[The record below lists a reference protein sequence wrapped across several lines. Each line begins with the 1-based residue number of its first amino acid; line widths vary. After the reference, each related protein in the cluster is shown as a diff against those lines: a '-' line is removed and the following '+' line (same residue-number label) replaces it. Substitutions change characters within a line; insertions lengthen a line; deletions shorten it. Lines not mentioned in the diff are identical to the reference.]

1 MVEAIYSFL
10 RHNLTLLSTLA
21 TGQGPWGRKDI
32 YDHER
37 SCLSPPPP
45 ISRHYLSQ
53 MRFPPHDGDA
63 AAALFANET
72 WGKEKAPPKAQ
83 NYSQSKCQRQEM
95 ANKKSRL
102 YTPCL
107 TPVCISKEDFILRK
121 KKKKRTNSGIMH
133 KKQEQQGRNRL
144 WEKKVAVLC
153 QTPRRHSSGKG
164 ED

>member
-1 MVEAIYSFL
+1 
-10 RHNLTLLSTLA
+10 
-21 TGQGPWGRKDI
+21 
-32 YDHER
+32 
-37 SCLSPPPP
+37 
-45 ISRHYLSQ
+45 

-121 KKKKRTNSGIMH
+121 KKKK
-133 KKQEQQGRNRL
+133 KKNRL
-144 WEKKVAVLC
+144 RHNAQKAGAAGKKPPL
-153 QTPRRHSSGKG
+153 G
-164 ED
+164 EEGGSPLSNPPEALIGEG

>member
-72 WGKEKAPPKAQ
+72 WGKEKAPPKL
-83 NYSQSKCQRQEM
+83 KITLK
-95 ANKKSRL
+95 ANVRG
-102 YTPCL
+102 
-107 TPVCISKEDFILRK
+107 RK
-121 KKKKRTNSGIMH
+121 WQT
-133 KKQEQQGRNRL
+133 
-144 WEKKVAVLC
+144 KKVDCTLLA
-153 QTPRRHSSGKG
+153 
-164 ED
+164 